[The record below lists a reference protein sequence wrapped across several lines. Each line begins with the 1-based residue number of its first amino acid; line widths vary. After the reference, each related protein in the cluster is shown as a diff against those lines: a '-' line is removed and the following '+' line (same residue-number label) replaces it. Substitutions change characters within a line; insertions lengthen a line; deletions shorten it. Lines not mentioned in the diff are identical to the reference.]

1 MDILY
6 SATKP
11 TGKLTLGN
19 YLGAIKNWKEMQ
31 ENYNSIFAVA
41 DLHALTINMDS
52 EELRENIYTQFAT
65 FLAAGLDPEKSIIY
79 CQSHVKEHAEL
90 AWIMNCCTYFGEASR
105 MTQFKD
111 HKAKDKVVSVGL
123 FAYPML
129 MAGDILLYNT
139 NVVPVGVDQ
148 MQHVE
153 ICRDVAI
160 RFNSR
165 YGETFVIPRGI
176 VPKVGAKIMGLQ
188 NPTKKMAK
196 SEDNENNVI
205 YLEDDDDTIRKKFK
219 RAVTDSLNEIKYGD
233 DRPGVSNLLVIYSS
247 INKISIEEAEN
258 HFKGSNYGTLKSET
272 AESVIREI
280 GPIRDKIKEL
290 KENKEYI
297 EKMMKIGADK
307 ARKIARETLNKVYE
321 KVGLVLQ
328 ANSI

>member
-65 FLAAGLDPEKSIIY
+65 FLAAGLDPEKSIMY

-90 AWIMNCCTYFGEASR
+90 AWIMNCFTYFGEASR

-247 INKISIEEAEN
+247 INKISIEEAEK

-280 GPIRDKIKEL
+280 GPIRDKIREL
-290 KENKEYI
+290 KGNKEYI
-297 EKMMKIGADK
+297 EKMMKIGAVK
-307 ARKIARETLNKVYE
+307 ARKIARETLDKVYK

-328 ANSI
+328 ANSN

>member
-1 MDILY
+1 MEILY

-31 ENYNSIFAVA
+31 NNYNSIFAVA
-41 DLHALTINMDS
+41 DLHALTINIDS
-52 EELRENIYTQFAT
+52 KELNDNIYTQFAT
-65 FLAAGLDPEKSIIY
+65 FIAAGLDPDKSIIY

-90 AWIMNCCTYFGEASR
+90 AWIMNCLTYFGEASR

-139 NVVPVGVDQ
+139 QVVPVGVDQ

-153 ICRDVAI
+153 ICRDIAL

-176 VPKVGAKIMGLQ
+176 IPKVGAKIMGLQ
-188 NPTKKMAK
+188 NPLKKMAK
-196 SEDNENNVI
+196 SEDNDNNVI
-205 YLEDDDDTIRKKFK
+205 YIEDDDDTIRKKFK
-219 RAVTDSLNEIKYGD
+219 RAVTDSLNRIKYCD
-233 DRPGVSNLLVIYSS
+233 EQPGVSNLLTIYSS
-247 INKISIEEAEN
+247 INKISITDAEKY
-258 HFKGSNYGTLKSET
+258 FEGKNYGALKTEV
-272 AESVIREI
+272 AECVIREI
-280 GPIRDKIKEL
+280 SPIRERLQEL
-290 KENKEYI
+290 KNNKPKI
-297 EKMMKIGADK
+297 EELMKKGAEK
-307 ARKIARETLNKVYE
+307 ASKIARETLNKVYA
-321 KVGLVLQ
+321 KIGLVV
-328 ANSI
+328 NR

>member
-1 MDILY
+1 METLY

-31 ENYNSIFAVA
+31 DKYNSIFAVA
-41 DLHALTINMDS
+41 DLHALTINVDS
-52 EELRENIYTQFAT
+52 KGLEENIYTQFAT
-65 FLAAGLDPEKSIIY
+65 FLAVGLDPEKSIIY
-79 CQSHVKEHAEL
+79 CQSQVKEHAEL
-90 AWIMNCCTYFGEASR
+90 AWIMNCFTYFGEASR

-153 ICRDVAI
+153 ICRDIAL
-160 RFNSR
+160 RFNAR
-165 YGETFVIPRGI
+165 YGDTFVIPRGV

-188 NPTKKMAK
+188 NPLKKMAK

-205 YLEDDDDTIRKKFK
+205 YIEDDDNTIRKKFK
-219 RAVTDSLNEIKYGD
+219 RAVTDSLNQIKFGESQ
-233 DRPGVSNLLVIYSS
+233 PGVSNLLVIYSC
-247 INKISIEEAEN
+247 INKISIKEAEK
-258 HFKGSNYGTLKSET
+258 HFEGCNYGTLKSET

-290 KENKEYI
+290 KEDREFLK
-297 EKMMKIGADK
+297 KMMKLGAEK
-307 ARKIARETLNKVYE
+307 ARKIARETLNKVYK
-321 KVGLVLQ
+321 KVGLVL
-328 ANSI
+328 IDDE

>member
-321 KVGLVLQ
+321 KVGLVL
-328 ANSI
+328 

>member
-1 MDILY
+1 METLY

-31 ENYNSIFAVA
+31 DKYNSIFAVA
-41 DLHALTINMDS
+41 DLHALTINVDS
-52 EELRENIYTQFAT
+52 KELEENIYTQFAT
-65 FLAAGLDPEKSIIY
+65 FLAVGLDPEKSIIY
-79 CQSHVKEHAEL
+79 CQSQVKEHAEL
-90 AWIMNCCTYFGEASR
+90 AWIMNCFTYFGEASR

-153 ICRDVAI
+153 ICRDIAI
-160 RFNSR
+160 RFNAR
-165 YGETFVIPRGI
+165 YGDTFVIPHGV

-188 NPTKKMAK
+188 NPLKKMAK

-205 YLEDDDDTIRKKFK
+205 YIEDDDNTIRKKFK
-219 RAVTDSLNEIKYGD
+219 RAVTDSLNQIKFGESQ
-233 DRPGVSNLLVIYSS
+233 PGVSNLLVIYSC
-247 INKISIEEAEN
+247 INKISIKEAEK
-258 HFKGSNYGTLKSET
+258 HFEGCNYGTLKSET

-290 KENKEYI
+290 KDNREYLD
-297 EKMMKIGADK
+297 KMMKLGAEK
-307 ARKIARETLNKVYE
+307 ASKIARETLNKVYK
-321 KVGLVLQ
+321 KVGLVL
-328 ANSI
+328 IDDK